1 MCEAICYFIR
11 RKNMSRDCFV
21 EMTLVPRFEESIY
34 LLHVDFVGF
43 SSVSLHFGLVARS
56 MLA

>member
-1 MCEAICYFIR
+1 MCEAICYL
-11 RKNMSRDCFV
+11 NMSRDCFV

-43 SSVSLHFGLVARS
+43 SSVSLHFGLAARS